1 MLEGQT
7 AVMNFP
13 FEPFGMPEFPTRG
26 FPGEMPPSAGK
37 KMGTAPTKTA
47 GAATQYRSLRSKL
60 IPCCGVVAARLDGKF
75 TRFHGLKKW
84 SLANKGKQ
92 RLGTLNVRLI
102 YPLVV

>member
-47 GAATQYRSLRSKL
+47 GAATQYRSLRPNSF
-60 IPCCGVVAARLDGKF
+60 PAAAWLRPGRTESSPDF
-75 TRFHGLKKW
+75 M
-84 SLANKGKQ
+84 
-92 RLGTLNVRLI
+92 V
-102 YPLVV
+102 